1 MQFPH
6 KPQGVIFD
14 MDGLLIDTIPVYVEA
29 MTRAGIEVG
38 HHVSRKHLLSL
49 IGLLGQELQERLVHD
64 WGQQFP
70 VEDFLQNTGKHLST
84 ILDKGAPL
92 KKGAA
97 ELIEY
102 LSSVAMPL
110 AVATSMKKKDA
121 EHQLELANLRH
132 FFREVV
138 GRDEVERSKPHP
150 DLYLKA
156 ASLLGFEPHT
166 CIALEDSF
174 HGIRSAH
181 RAGCMVV
188 MVPDVLAPTEETRS
202 LCTGVA
208 SDLYEVRTILQRD
221 HAAQNW
227 SIHAL

>member
-1 MQFPH
+1 MQLPR

-14 MDGLLIDTIPVYVEA
+14 MDGVIIDTIPIYVEA
-29 MTRAGIEVG
+29 MTQAGIGAG
-38 HHVSRKHLLSL
+38 HNLSRSYLLSL
-49 IGLLGQELQERLVHD
+49 IGLLGQELHERLVRD
-64 WGQQFP
+64 FGQQFP
-70 VEDFLQNTGKHLST
+70 AGDFLHKTGEHLST

-110 AVATSMKKKDA
+110 AVATSMKTQDA
-121 EHQLELANLRH
+121 EYQLELANLRH
-132 FFREVV
+132 FFLEVV

-156 ASLLGFEPHT
+156 ASLLRLQPHT

-174 HGIRSAH
+174 NGIRSAH
-181 RAGCMVV
+181 SAGCMVI
-188 MVPDVLAPTEETRS
+188 MVPDVLAPTEETQS
-202 LCTGVA
+202 LCIGVA
-208 SDLYEVRTILQRD
+208 SNLHEVKTILQRNY
-221 HAAQNW
+221 AA
-227 SIHAL
+227 